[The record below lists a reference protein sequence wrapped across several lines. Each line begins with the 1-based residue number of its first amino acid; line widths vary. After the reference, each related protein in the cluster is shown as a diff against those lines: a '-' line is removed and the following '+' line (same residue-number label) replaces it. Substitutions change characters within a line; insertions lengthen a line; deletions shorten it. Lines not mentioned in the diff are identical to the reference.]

1 LGDNN
6 RDLTG
11 MFDTFTW
18 YFLSLR
24 GRVSRQEFRLGYF
37 GLVIVNALLIRTF
50 YGIAMPRVRYYSG
63 HDADHTGGWVIL
75 MVLIIILWP
84 LTAVFV
90 KRLHDLNVSGWWML
104 AAFAIAPVSSATN
117 ISVWIIM
124 LLVVAILSLLPGTSG
139 HNRFGNDP
147 RERAG
152 M

>member
-1 LGDNN
+1 
-6 RDLTG
+6 
-11 MFDTFTW
+11 
-18 YFLSLR
+18 
-24 GRVSRQEFRLGYF
+24 
-37 GLVIVNALLIRTF
+37 
-50 YGIAMPRVRYYSG
+50 
-63 HDADHTGGWVIL
+63 
-75 MVLIIILWP
+75 
-84 LTAVFV
+84 V